1 MQNDFMLDI
10 SKQLEETVVAI
21 SGEIDIFSAPAFKEE
36 VGGVIESG
44 AAIVVFDCRG
54 LEYIDSTGLGV
65 FVSFLKKANQNDC
78 RLRLKNLRGSVLK
91 LFVITGLDRILDIDK
106 GGV

>member
-10 SKQLEETVVAI
+10 SRQLEETVVSI
-21 SGEIDIFSAPAFKEE
+21 SGEIDIFSAPDFKEQ
-36 VGGVIESG
+36 VGSIIESG
-44 AAIVVFDCRG
+44 AAVVVFDCEC

-65 FVSFLKKANQNDC
+65 FVSFLKKANQNEC
-78 RLRLKNLRGSVLK
+78 VLRLKNLKASVLK
-91 LFVITGLDRILDIDK
+91 LFVITGLDRILNIEK

>member
-1 MQNDFMLDI
+1 MQNDFVLEI
-10 SKQLEETVVAI
+10 SRQFDETVIQI
-21 SGEIDIFSAPAFKEE
+21 SGEIDIFSAPAFKEK
-36 VGGVIESG
+36 VGGIIESG
-44 AAIVVFDCRG
+44 AAAVVFDCQG

-78 RLRLKNLRGSVLK
+78 ALRLKNLKSSVLK
-91 LFVITGLDRILDIDK
+91 LFVITGLDRILDIEE